1 MATNQTFDDLI
12 VRIDTA
18 TTTLEDATQSVAQ
31 GSDDIAQAVVE
42 AKQASATATAEA
54 LKATTQANTAVLQAS
69 KATTEANKA
78 VTAVE
83 EAKTLAPFQEAPKDA
98 QTYGRKDGTWTVV
111 SSGGGGVGTVT
122 SVNNNLPDAT
132 GNVTLAIP
140 TPTEQV
146 NSDWNASTGKAQIL
160 NKPTLFSGSYSDLT
174 NKPVIPTVPTQVSA
188 FTNDAGYL
196 KDAPVDGEQY
206 ARSSGGWVKV
216 EASGG
221 GSVGGYAVTETYYVG
236 SEQYAQWINANP
248 YEPVDIS
255 LVGNYVDGE
264 WATSGGILVKSAL
277 ESFPSGDYKFKSADI
292 DDNTSPLY
300 GKQGVV
306 EVRKAPTASNVN
318 NKTATA
324 KVISSTGNV
333 TEYILLDNNKWLATA
348 VQPPSK
354 VGTENFGID
363 SALQSLGI
371 TESLV
376 GAMWGGAM
384 GTKTVLTYTNATSSP
399 EQLPVGLYRITN
411 DAQIGGTTAS
421 TPFLG
426 RQVLMA
432 VLDFKDGVNTPRT
445 GTTNKLVLA
454 VSWLGTTGADI
465 KFHIFI
471 SNKVWLTK

>member
-18 TTTLEDATQSVAQ
+18 TTTLENATQSVAQ
-31 GSDDIAQAVVE
+31 GSDDIAQAVEE
-42 AKQASATATAEA
+42 AKEASLTATTEA
-54 LKATTQANTAVLQAS
+54 QKATTQANTAVVQAS

-78 VTAVE
+78 VSAVE
-83 EAKTLAPFQEAPKDA
+83 EAKTLAPFQEAPKDT

-111 SSGGGGVGTVT
+111 TSGSGGAGTVT

-132 GNVTLAIP
+132 GNVTIAIP

-160 NKPTLFSGSYSDLT
+160 NKPTLFSGSYTDLT

-188 FTNDAGYL
+188 FNNDAGYL
-196 KDAPVDGEQY
+196 EDAPSDSEQY
-206 ARSSGGWVKV
+206 ARSNGEWVKV

-221 GSVGGYAVTETYYVG
+221 GGSAGGYAVTETYYVG
-236 SEQYAQWINANP
+236 SDDYAQWINANP

-264 WATSGGILVKSAL
+264 WYSSGSILVKNAL
-277 ESFPSGDYKFKSADI
+277 ESFPSGDYKFSSDDI
-292 DDNTSPLY
+292 EDSTSLLY
-300 GKQGVV
+300 GKQGIV
-306 EVRKAPTASNVN
+306 EVRKAPTASNAN

-354 VGTENFGID
+354 VGAEYFGD
-363 SALQSLGI
+363 ATLQSLGI

-384 GTKTVLTYTNATSSP
+384 GTRTILNYTNATSSP
-399 EQLPVGLYRITN
+399 NELPVGLYRITN
-411 DAQIGGTTAS
+411 DAQIGGTTSS

-426 RQVLMA
+426 RQVVMA
-432 VLDFKDGVNTPRT
+432 VMDFKDGLNTPRT
-445 GTTNKLVLA
+445 GTTNKLVVA
-454 VSWLGTTGADI
+454 MSWLGTTGADI